1 MKIADIPELRD
12 APLAIKLELVEE
24 LWADIAAKADEV
36 PLPAWHVQELDRS
49 SAEHATNPDEGS
61 TWPEVR
67 DRILGRRPRS

>member
-12 APLAIKLELVEE
+12 ASLTTKLELVEE
-24 LWADIAAKADEV
+24 LWAEIAAKSDEM

-49 SAEHATNPDEGS
+49 SAEYEANPDEGS

-67 DRILGRRPRS
+67 DRILGRRSRP